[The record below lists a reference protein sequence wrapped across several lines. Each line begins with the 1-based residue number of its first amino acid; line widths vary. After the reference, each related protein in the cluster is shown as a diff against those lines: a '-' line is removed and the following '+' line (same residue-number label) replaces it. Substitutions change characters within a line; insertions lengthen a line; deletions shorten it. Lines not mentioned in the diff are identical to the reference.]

1 MNPPVC
7 APLADL
13 LRAELAAYGGLLSF
27 FERQQAA
34 LMKRDAQAVLDTS
47 LVIERL
53 AVETARSRE
62 ARELHVAAFARAH
75 QRSGTEPLRHLLNLF
90 PAEER
95 PLLDALI
102 DEINRLLQ
110 VVRRRARQNHAI
122 LVRAV
127 ELRREL
133 LGTLRPGS
141 FSRTYSSGGRP
152 ARTAPAPVSTL
163 HATG

>member
-1 MNPPVC
+1 MNRLSS

-13 LRAELAAYGGLLSF
+13 LRAELAAYGGLLGF
-27 FERQQAA
+27 FDRQQAA
-34 LMKRDAQAVLDTS
+34 LMKRDVEAVAEYS
-47 LVIERL
+47 LAIERL
-53 AVETARSRE
+53 ALETARTRE
-62 ARELHVAAFARAH
+62 ARELHAVSLARAH
-75 QRSGTEPLRHLLNLF
+75 GRPVTDSVRRLLDLF
-90 PAEER
+90 PADER
-95 PLLDALI
+95 NLLDALI

-133 LGTLRPGS
+133 LASLRPDALPP
-141 FSRTYSSGGRP
+141 RTYAPGGQPR
-152 ARTAPAPVSTL
+152 ASAAPASTL

>member
-1 MNPPVC
+1 MNAHDP

-13 LRAELAAYGGLLSF
+13 LRAELAGYGGLLAF
-27 FERQQAA
+27 FERQQEA
-34 LMKRDAQAVLDTS
+34 LMRRDVRAVS
-47 LVIERL
+47 EYAAAIERI
-53 AVETARSRE
+53 AAETARSRE
-62 ARELHVAAFARAH
+62 AREQHVSALALSHGRPCDE
-75 QRSGTEPLRHLLNLF
+75 SLRRLLDLF
-90 PAEER
+90 PADRR
-95 PLLDALI
+95 PLLEALI

-133 LGTLRPGS
+133 VATLRPDAVP
-141 FSRTYSSGGRP
+141 RTYAPGGR
-152 ARTAPAPVSTL
+152 ARTSGAPFSTL

>member
-1 MNPPVC
+1 MNPPAC

-27 FERQQAA
+27 FDLQQAA
-34 LMKRDAQAVLDTS
+34 LMKRDAQAVAEYS

-53 AVETARSRE
+53 SIETARSRE
-62 ARELHVAAFARAH
+62 ARELHVAALARAH
-75 QRSGTEPLRHLLNLF
+75 RRPVTEPLRRLLDLF
-90 PAEER
+90 PADER

-110 VVRRRARQNHAI
+110 IVRRRARQNHAI

-133 LGTLRPGS
+133 LAALRPDALP
-141 FSRTYSSGGRP
+141 RTYAPGGRVPPSSG
-152 ARTAPAPVSTL
+152 APLSTL
-163 HATG
+163 GARA

>member
-1 MNPPVC
+1 VNTPAC

-27 FERQQAA
+27 FDRQQAA
-34 LMKRDAQAVLDTS
+34 LMKRDAQAVADYS

-75 QRSGTEPLRHLLNLF
+75 QRPGNEPLRRLLDLF
-90 PAEER
+90 PVDER

-133 LGTLRPGS
+133 LATLRPDS
-141 FSRTYSSGGRP
+141 LPRTYAPGGRVPSP
-152 ARTAPAPVSTL
+152 AGAPLSTL